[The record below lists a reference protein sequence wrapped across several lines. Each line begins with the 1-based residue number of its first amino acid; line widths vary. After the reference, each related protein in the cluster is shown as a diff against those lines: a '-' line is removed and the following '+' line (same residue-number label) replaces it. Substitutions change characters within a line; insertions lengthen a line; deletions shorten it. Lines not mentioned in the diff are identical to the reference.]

1 MDVRDSGL
9 ESPADY
15 LEWDSQF
22 FQRRIARVRGQLRDE
37 ASATALLKWSE
48 RERIDCLYYL
58 ADLDAGTSRI
68 AEQHGFSLTDVRVT
82 YERGLA
88 GLPEYPAGA
97 RLARTEDVERLRQ
110 FAAGSF
116 ADSRFYAD
124 VHFDPAECDRFY
136 ATWIERSCHG
146 YADCVLVMERNGEA
160 AGFVTCHLRGSIGD
174 IGLIAVAPEARGQGL
189 GRLLVTAALR
199 YFSESAM
206 TRARVVTQ
214 ARNIA
219 SQRLYQGCGF
229 LIESAALWYHRW
241 SSAADRGSE

>member
-9 ESPADY
+9 EAPAEY

-22 FQRRIARVRGQLRDE
+22 FQRRIARVRGQLRED
-37 ASATALLKWSE
+37 ASATALLNWCE
-48 RERIDCLYYL
+48 GERIDCLYYL
-58 ADLDAGTSRI
+58 ADLDPVASRI
-68 AEQHGFSLTDVRVT
+68 AERHGFSLTDVRVT
-82 YERGLA
+82 HGRGLA
-88 GLPEYPAGA
+88 GLPEYPAGV
-97 RLARTEDVERLRQ
+97 RRARTEDVERLRQ

-124 VHFDPAECDRFY
+124 RHFDRAECDRLY

-146 YADCVLVMERNGEA
+146 YADRVLVLERNDAA
-160 AGFVTCHLRGSIGD
+160 AGFVTCHLRGNTGD

-189 GRLLVTAALR
+189 GRLLLAAALH
-199 YFSESAM
+199 YFLESGM

-241 SSAADRGSE
+241 CRAAEIRSE